1 VERSVHVHL
10 LPACRNSVPDSAHSI
25 KLLVVGDMSSVDVQY
40 DMHVSSATAV
50 SPKAH
55 GFTVTPTSAA
65 ADATVAVVLHCCIS
79 HSVAI
84 P

>member
-1 VERSVHVHL
+1 MSIYQ
-10 LPACRNSVPDSAHSI
+10 PCRNSVPDSAHSI

-40 DMHVSSATAV
+40 DMCLVLLLCLC
-50 SPKAH
+50 PKAH
-55 GFTVTPTSAA
+55 GFNVTPTSAA

>member
-1 VERSVHVHL
+1 
-10 LPACRNSVPDSAHSI
+10 
-25 KLLVVGDMSSVDVQY
+25 MSSVDVQY
-40 DMHVSSATAV
+40 DMCLVLLLCLC
-50 SPKAH
+50 PKAH
-55 GFTVTPTSAA
+55 GFNVTPTSAA